1 MEIFNRPVLSKFKQ
15 EYADSAVPL
24 DAWELEAEEA
34 QWSGPKEVKKLYRS
48 AAIAPNQIVFSL
60 ARGLY
65 RLAVKVRYER
75 GILLVERVW
84 AEAQTHRAT
93 VIH

>member
-1 MEIFNRPVLSKFKQ
+1 MHIFNKPMLSKFK
-15 EYADSAVPL
+15 EANEESVVPL
-24 DAWELEAEEA
+24 DVWELEAEEA
-34 QWSGPKEVKKLYRS
+34 EWSGPKQVKKLYCGATLS
-48 AAIAPNQIVFSL
+48 PNRIVFSL

-75 GILLVERVW
+75 GIVLVERVW
-84 AEAQTHRAT
+84 ADAQAHRST

>member
-1 MEIFNRPVLSKFKQ
+1 MKIFNRPALSKFKE

-34 QWSGPKEVKKLYRS
+34 QWSSPKEVKKLYRS
-48 AAIAPNQIVFSL
+48 ATLAPNRIVFSL

-75 GILLVERVW
+75 GVLLVERVW
-84 AEAQTHRAT
+84 AEAHTHGT
-93 VIH
+93 VVH